1 MYFDAHLHLID
12 EKELLSAYQKN
23 IKGFII
29 NATKENE
36 WEKIISL
43 SKKYTFVQA
52 AIGIHPWFIET
63 ASPDWQEKMALMLQ
77 NNPSLMIGEIG
88 LDGLKDNIKK
98 QEEIFLTSLYLAQK
112 FKRSVHIHAVKSWD
126 KILSHLKEFSDV
138 TYLFHRFNGSKEI
151 IQELKKYNCWFS
163 LCTQKNVEFLPID
176 KVLTETDCN
185 QDIYPSNQLIQLVD
199 NFTLPLQQIEKNF
212 YNFIKKSE
220 N

>member
-1 MYFDAHLHLID
+1 MFYKKTYNILIVGKIRKKVKDLHVCSSFQSTEALPLCKIETIHGCKGMSLDAVLFM
-12 EKELLSAYQKN
+12 SAYQKN

-63 ASPDWQEKMALMLQ
+63 ASPDWEEKMSLMLQ

-98 QEEIFLTSLYLAQK
+98 QEEIFLTSLCLAQK

-138 TYLFHRFNGSKEI
+138 TY
-151 IQELKKYNCWFS
+151 
-163 LCTQKNVEFLPID
+163 
-176 KVLTETDCN
+176 CN

>member
-52 AIGIHPWFIET
+52 AIGVHPWFIET

-98 QEEIFLTSLYLAQK
+98 QEEIFLTSLCLAQK

-163 LCTQKNVEFLPID
+163 LYTQKNVEFLPID